1 MAADRPK
8 ESAAMAEHDNH
19 GHSVAAWTAVT
30 ILMVASLVMAASIVW
45 PSVGLFIAGVV
56 LALIGIIAGKV
67 LAMAGF
73 GVRKVPE
80 SSPEPAPGTSEIDSG
95 IS

>member
-1 MAADRPK
+1 
-8 ESAAMAEHDNH
+8 MAEHDNH
-19 GHSVAAWTAVT
+19 GQSVAAWTAVS

-45 PSVGLFIAGVV
+45 PSAALFIAGLV
-56 LALIGIIAGKV
+56 LALIGVIAGKV

-73 GVRKVPE
+73 GVRKATEAAPA
-80 SSPEPAPGTSEIDSG
+80 PAPGSSEVDSG